1 MEVSTSRADKPKTNA
16 LTEVLIEVR
25 HTSPST
31 PTNIQVDS
39 PESALEAL
47 RNQPDFQTLSTTLLW
62 LTATTTTTSP
72 SFSILRPSAL
82 AAQIINA
89 LVSEIIPVYWTTL
102 NEKISRDKRQ
112 KFRYRTE
119 RSALLN
125 CLKCLTGLNA
135 IVLRLKALCRQTK
148 EPSSKETSHVDGC
161 AGLIQQQDVLAS
173 ALHDDTTLGELWHN
187 ISLESDAVQRSMLR
201 ELTALIAGGKI
212 VNAAA
217 EADVI
222 IRESSK
228 VIVEPH
234 WTGDGV
240 KYSAWLGRN
249 CKSWTQQMQ
258 TTSEASLHALT
269 ALFSRSLR
277 LGYPGKCICYLCDG
291 H

>member
-1 MEVSTSRADKPKTNA
+1 MEVSTSRADKAKTNA
-16 LTEVLIEVR
+16 LTEIITEAK
-25 HTSPST
+25 HTSPLS
-31 PTNIQVDS
+31 PSNIQVNS
-39 PESALEAL
+39 PETALEAL
-47 RNQPDFQTLSTTLLW
+47 RNQPDFQTLSTTLQW
-62 LTATTTTTSP
+62 LTATNNATTSP

-82 AAQIINA
+82 AAHIINA
-89 LVSEIIPVYWTTL
+89 LVSEIIPVYWTIL

-112 KFRYRTE
+112 KFRYKTD
-119 RSALLN
+119 RSALLS

-135 IVLRLKALCRQTK
+135 IVLRLKALCRQAK
-148 EPSSKETSHVDGC
+148 EPSSKETSHVDEC

-173 ALHDDTTLGELWHN
+173 VLQDDTTLGELWHN
-187 ISLESDAVQRSMLR
+187 ISLESDAAQRSMLR

-217 EADVI
+217 EADAI

-249 CKSWTQQMQ
+249 FRSWVQQMQ
-258 TTSEASLHALT
+258 NTSSGSLHALT
-269 ALFSRSLR
+269 ALISRSLR
-277 LGYPGKCICYLCDG
+277 LGYPGKCI
-291 H
+291 